1 MIDLTPIIN
10 AVIMILASIA
20 TAYFVPWLKSN
31 TTAKQREDLLVWVD
45 IAVMAAQQLYH
56 QYDGAQRLDYA
67 LSLLEVKGFDI
78 NDDTVRDA
86 VEAAVLKLHQ
96 GLVKTDDR

>member
-10 AVIMILASIA
+10 AGIAVLAAIA
-20 TAYFVPWLKSN
+20 TAYLVPWLKSK
-31 TTAKQREDLLVWVD
+31 TTANQREDLLAWVD
-45 IAVMAAQQLYH
+45 IAVSAAQQLFH
-56 QYDGAQRLDYA
+56 QFDGEKRLEYA
-67 LSLLEVKGFDI
+67 LGLLEVQGFDI
-78 NDDTVRDA
+78 NDDAVRDA

>member
-10 AVIMILASIA
+10 AVIAILAAVA
-20 TAYFVPWLKSN
+20 TVYVVPWLNAN

-45 IAVMAAQQLYH
+45 IAVSAAQQLFH
-56 QYDGAQRLDYA
+56 QADGAQRLDYA
-67 LSLLEVKGFDI
+67 LGLLEAKGFDI
-78 NDDTVRDA
+78 NDDAVRDA

-96 GLVKTDDR
+96 GLVKTDDC